1 MNNKELNIALGKLF
15 NGIELDTHKVEL
27 GSLKE
32 MRTQSDKLVGLYADL
47 YEAQI
52 DLMVNRK
59 KLDDQ
64 INDAKRLEN
73 DAGRMLDKAYAVYNE
88 FEQKAKD
95 LGLDYKMNQEYRELD
110 DSINAV
116 LSEIDKLNKQIKG

>member
-32 MRTQSDKLVGLYADL
+32 MRTQSDKLVGLYANL
-47 YEAQI
+47 YETQI

>member
-32 MRTQSDKLVGLYADL
+32 MRTQSDKLAGLYANL
-47 YEAQI
+47 YETQI

-95 LGLDYKMNQEYRELD
+95 LGLDYKMNQEYKELD

-116 LSEIDKLNKQIKG
+116 LSEMDKLNKQIKG

>member
-32 MRTQSDKLVGLYADL
+32 MRTQSDKLAGLYANL
-47 YEAQI
+47 YETQI

-59 KLDDQ
+59 KLDEQ

-95 LGLDYKMNQEYRELD
+95 LGLDYKMNKEYKELD

-116 LSEIDKLNKQIKG
+116 LSEMDKLNKQIKG

>member
-95 LGLDYKMNQEYRELD
+95 LGLDYKMNEEYRELD
-110 DSINAV
+110 NSINSV
-116 LSEIDKLNKQIKG
+116 LSELDKLNKQIKG